1 MPLLLAAAVLV
12 FARVAWDVPDG
23 VIVQGAIIGGLTSL
37 LALGIALVWRANR
50 VINFAAGDLGAVP
63 ATFAVLLTISTL
75 EVGYW
80 PALGTGLAVALVLG
94 YLVETLLVRRF
105 VRAPRLVLSVA
116 TIGIAQLL
124 AAASLLLPNEFNLT
138 DDAIPEP
145 FHARIDWFEPV
156 IFRGADVIAVLAIPL
171 LFAALALF
179 LSRSDL
185 GIAIRG
191 GAEHADRA
199 STLGIPVRRL
209 HTIVWV
215 VATVLAFLAVWLRAG
230 IIGLPIGEVLGPAIL
245 LRALAAAVIGR
256 MDRLPTI
263 ALAAVLLGIV
273 EQSVVWHWREPAY
286 VDPVLFA
293 VVLGALLLTRRPAG
307 GRAGETSTWQA
318 AREVRPVPREL
329 AGIPEVR
336 IARWV
341 IMVVVAAALV
351 AVPTV
356 LSESEINLAAAIVI
370 FAIVGLSLVVLTG
383 WAGQVSLGQM
393 AFVGIGAAVGGALTA
408 RLGWDLSLALLGGGL
423 IGAAVAVVIGLP
435 ALRRRGLTL
444 AVTSLAFG
452 LMTSSWLLNRNF
464 FGEGTSLDWLPPLRI
479 ERPDLFGIIS
489 VETETRYYYL
499 CLAGLAIAYAIVRGL
514 RSSRTGRA
522 LIAIREN
529 ERAAEAF
536 GISARRTTLVAFAFS
551 GFLAAFAGALFVHH
565 QTGLNLGPYAPAES
579 LEVFSMTVIGGLGSA
594 PGALLGAAYVR
605 GVNYYLPAEW
615 QILATGT
622 GLLAVLLILPGGLGA
637 ALADARDWFL
647 RRVARRREIVVPSL
661 VADVA
666 PPVPPA
672 PAPNGERAAEK
683 EPTG

>member
-1 MPLLLAAAVLV
+1 MAS
-12 FARVAWDVPDG
+12 RRCSRWG
-23 VIVQGAIIGGLTSL
+23 SRSSGA
-37 LALGIALVWRANR
+37 ANR

-75 EVGYW
+75 EFGYW
-80 PALGTGLAVALVLG
+80 PALGAGLVVALVLG

-105 VRAPRLVLSVA
+105 TNAPRLVLSVA

-124 AAASLLLPNEFNLT
+124 AAASLLLPDQFDITGNP
-138 DDAIPEP
+138 IPEP

-156 IFRGADVIAVLAIPL
+156 IFRGADVVAVIAIPL
-171 LFAALALF
+171 VFAALALF
-179 LSRSDL
+179 LRRSDF

-215 VATVLAFLAVWLRAG
+215 IAAVLAFLAVWLRAG
-230 IIGLPIGEVLGPAIL
+230 IIGLPIGQVLGPAIL

-256 MDRLPTI
+256 MERLPTI
-263 ALAAVLLGIV
+263 ALAAVLLGVV

-286 VDPVLFA
+286 VDPVLFL
-293 VVLGALLLTRRPAG
+293 VVLGALLLTRSTT
-307 GRAGETSTWQA
+307 GRVGEASTWQA

-329 AGIPEVR
+329 AGVPEVR
-336 IARWV
+336 IGRWV
-341 IMVVVAAALV
+341 IVGLVVAALL
-351 AVPTV
+351 AVPGV
-356 LSESEINLAAAIVI
+356 LSESEINLAAAILI
-370 FAIVGLSLVVLTG
+370 FAVVGLSLVVLTG

-423 IGAAVAVVIGLP
+423 IGAGTAVVIGLP

-452 LMTSSWLLNRNF
+452 LMASSWLLNRNF
-464 FGEGTSLDWLPPLRI
+464 FGEGASLDWLPPLRI
-479 ERPDLFGIIS
+479 ERPDLFGVIS
-489 VETETRYYYL
+489 IDTETRYYYL
-499 CLAGLAIAYAIVRGL
+499 CLAGLGLAYAMVRGL
-514 RSSRTGRA
+514 RASRTGRA

-529 ERAAEAF
+529 ERSAESF

-565 QTGLNLGPYAPAES
+565 QTGLNLGPYEPGES

-594 PGALLGAAYVR
+594 PGALLGATYVR
-605 GVNYYLPAEW
+605 GVDYYLPAEY
-615 QILATGT
+615 QILATGI
-622 GLLAVLLILPGGLGA
+622 GLLAVLLLLPGGLGA
-637 ALADARDWFL
+637 AFADARDGFL
-647 RRVARRREIVVPSL
+647 RWVARRRGIVVPSL
-661 VADVA
+661 VADFA
-666 PPVPPA
+666 DPVPSP
-672 PAPNGERAAEK
+672 PAPNGERTPAPADAEPAEQEQAEEK
-683 EPTG
+683 EPAG